1 MMASAQ
7 KMSVEKKKKYQV
19 QVRDEQILQKFRG
32 EKGHHEL
39 RSIGVLAWMGK
50 DVGWVLEDEQN
61 LAREVGGR
69 NVSLGEKVK
78 GQD

>member
-1 MMASAQ
+1 M
-7 KMSVEKKKKYQV
+7 
-19 QVRDEQILQKFRG
+19 
-32 EKGHHEL
+32 
-39 RSIGVLAWMGK
+39 RSIGVLEWMGK

-69 NVSLGEKVK
+69 NVSLGEKVR